1 MKNQTGSKSTKSKK
15 ITNFNQ
21 SKNQK
26 VMKIF
31 STFEEIQRTEKAIL
45 VKTNVEELN
54 QELSFWLPL
63 SKVEISENILSVPA
77 DVWEKKLAELK
88 LKQ

>member
-26 VMKIF
+26 VMKTF
-31 STFEEIQRTEKAIL
+31 STFEEIQRTELKM
-45 VKTNVEELN
+45 NLN
-54 QELSFWLPL
+54 
-63 SKVEISENILSVPA
+63 
-77 DVWEKKLAELK
+77 EKNQHEKN
-88 LKQ
+88 